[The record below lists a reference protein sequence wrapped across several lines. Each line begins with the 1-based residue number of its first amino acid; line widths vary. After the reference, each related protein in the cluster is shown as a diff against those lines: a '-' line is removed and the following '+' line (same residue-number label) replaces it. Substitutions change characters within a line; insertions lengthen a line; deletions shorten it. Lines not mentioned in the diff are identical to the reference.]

1 MRRNFDMQLSELNVK
16 LVEMCAFVEGAVN
29 DAKTALLNQDK
40 ELAMDVI
47 KRDNTTNQMEKAI
60 EAQCMQIIMRQQ
72 PVAKDFR
79 QVTAIL
85 KIITD
90 LERIGDQ
97 AEDIAEIVM
106 MLEDKP
112 FYKTLEHIP
121 RMFEETVSML
131 KQAIDSFVI
140 SNKELAEDVRRRDD
154 IIDDLFDVV
163 KGETITYIRKDVN
176 NAEQAID
183 LLQIAKYLERIGDHA
198 ENIAEWVVY
207 THTGVHIGFN
217 ELNKS

>member
-1 MRRNFDMQLSELNVK
+1 MMRRNFDMQLSELNVK

-29 DAKTALLNQDK
+29 DAKTALLTQDK
-40 ELAMDVI
+40 MLAMDVI

-60 EAQCMQIIMRQQ
+60 EAECMQIIMRQQ

-97 AEDIAEIVM
+97 AEDIAEIVL
-106 MLEDKP
+106 MLEQKP

-121 RMFEETVSML
+121 RMFEETVAML

-154 IIDDLFDVV
+154 IIDNLFDVV
-163 KGETITYIRKDVN
+163 KAETISYIRKDVN

-183 LLQIAKYLERIGDHA
+183 LLQVAKYLERIGDHA

-217 ELNKS
+217 ELKN

>member
-1 MRRNFDMQLSELNVK
+1 MMRRNFDMQLSELNVK

-29 DAKTALLNQDK
+29 DAKTALLTQDK
-40 ELAMDVI
+40 MLAMDVI

-97 AEDIAEIVM
+97 AEDIAEIVL
-106 MLEDKP
+106 MLEQKP

-121 RMFEETVSML
+121 RMFEETVAML

-154 IIDDLFDVV
+154 IIDNLFDVV
-163 KGETITYIRKDVN
+163 KAETISYIRKDVN

-183 LLQIAKYLERIGDHA
+183 LLQVAKYLERIGDHA

-217 ELNKS
+217 ELKN

>member
-16 LVEMCAFVEGAVN
+16 LVEMCTFVESAVN
-29 DAKTALLNQDK
+29 DAKTALLTQDK
-40 ELAMDVI
+40 ELALDVI
-47 KRDNTTNQMEKAI
+47 NRDNVTDEMEKAI

-97 AEDIAEIVM
+97 AEDIAEIVL
-106 MLEDKP
+106 MLEKKP
-112 FYKTLEHIP
+112 FYKTLEDIP

-131 KQAIDSFVI
+131 KQSIDSFVI
-140 SNKELAEDVRRRDD
+140 SNRNLAEDVRKRDD
-154 IIDDLFDVV
+154 VIDELFDIIRT
-163 KGETITYIRKDVN
+163 ETIAYIRQDVN

-198 ENIAEWVVY
+198 ENIAEWVIY
-207 THTGVHIGFN
+207 THTGIHKGFN
-217 ELNKS
+217 ELKD

>member
-1 MRRNFDMQLSELNVK
+1 MQLSELNVK

-140 SNKELAEDVRRRDD
+140 SNKELAKDVRRRDD

>member
-29 DAKTALLNQDK
+29 DAKTALLTQDK
-40 ELAMDVI
+40 MLAMDVI

-97 AEDIAEIVM
+97 AEDIAEIVL
-106 MLEDKP
+106 MLEQKP

-121 RMFEETVSML
+121 RMFEETVAML

-154 IIDDLFDVV
+154 IIDNLFDVV
-163 KGETITYIRKDVN
+163 KAETISYIRKDVN

-183 LLQIAKYLERIGDHA
+183 LLQVAKYLERIGDHA

-217 ELNKS
+217 ELKN

>member
-1 MRRNFDMQLSELNVK
+1 MRKNFDMQLSELNVK
-16 LVEMCAFVEGAVN
+16 LVEMCAHVESAVN
-29 DAKTALLNQDK
+29 DAKTAILNQDK

-47 KRDNTTNQMEKAI
+47 RRDNTTNQMEKAI

-97 AEDIAEIVM
+97 AEDIAEIVL
-106 MLEDKP
+106 MLESKP
-112 FYKTLEHIP
+112 YYKTLEHIP
-121 RMFEETVSML
+121 KMFEETVIML

-163 KGETITYIRKDVN
+163 KAETINYIIKDVN

-183 LLQIAKYLERIGDHA
+183 LLQVAKYLERIGDHA

-217 ELNKS
+217 EIID

>member
-29 DAKTALLNQDK
+29 DAKTALLTQDK
-40 ELAMDVI
+40 MLAMDVI

-60 EAQCMQIIMRQQ
+60 EAECMQIIMRQQ

-97 AEDIAEIVM
+97 AEDIAEIVL
-106 MLEDKP
+106 MLEQKP

-121 RMFEETVSML
+121 RMFEETVAML

-154 IIDDLFDVV
+154 IIDNLFDVV
-163 KGETITYIRKDVN
+163 KAETISYIRKDVN

-183 LLQIAKYLERIGDHA
+183 LLQVAKYLERIGDHA

-217 ELNKS
+217 ELKN